1 MKAFNVQQRLEYF
14 RGFLEVT
21 RERNWSR
28 AILEHS
34 PRNGQRTVRGRAD
47 SACIV
52 LGTRK
57 LFLLAR
63 GPLRITQHARTTL
76 VPFVDVIRQSGE
88 AHELKASPVA
98 QMFSTTHSSRD
109 RRHVACVTPWAPSSW
124 HHSSTKHTASWFNVK
139 PLLLRPFDQ
148 PWFSSRFRRFH
159 DRSVFSTPLV
169 HPSSVRPRKKPGNFR
184 ERLVSPENHSSR
196 PRTTRLFPLKNAT
209 CSKSLVRFFRPSR
222 RYALDR
228 HTAGYGTAQNSLR

>member
-14 RGFLEVT
+14 RGFSEVT

-34 PRNGQRTVRGRAD
+34 PRNGQRTVRSRAD

-76 VPFVDVIRQSGE
+76 VPLVRRRNTSERGGTRVKSFTGRADV
-88 AHELKASPVA
+88 
-98 QMFSTTHSSRD
+98 
-109 RRHVACVTPWAPSSW
+109 
-124 HHSSTKHTASWFNVK
+124 
-139 PLLLRPFDQ
+139 
-148 PWFSSRFRRFH
+148 FH
-159 DRSVFSTPLV
+159 DAQL
-169 HPSSVRPRKKPGNFR
+169 
-184 ERLVSPENHSSR
+184 SR
-196 PRTTRLFPLKNAT
+196 
-209 CSKSLVRFFRPSR
+209 
-222 RYALDR
+222 
-228 HTAGYGTAQNSLR
+228 